1 MKKEINKRMLVG
13 IRAARSA
20 GKVLSTYYKKVK
32 KLKIKNNLPRDIISK
47 VDLMSE
53 NEIYKIVNKTFKND
67 SFLGEEK
74 GLIKKRGKF
83 KWVVDP
89 LDGTVNYIH
98 GIPIFGISIAIF
110 NRSKCVAGIIYNSER
125 DEMYYASKN
134 NGAFMNGR
142 KINVSKE
149 TKFKNSLIIAVLPS
163 KIKNKNKIYNLF
175 AKFNEKSRGV
185 LRIGS
190 AAIAYTLLASGKIE
204 AIWGYDNKIW
214 DVSAGIMINEEAN
227 GKTSSNDNKEYFYK
241 KTLIS
246 SNKFI
251 HSDLIKNI

>member
-1 MKKEINKRMLVG
+1 M
-13 IRAARSA
+13 
-20 GKVLSTYYKKVK
+20 
-32 KLKIKNNLPRDIISK
+32 
-47 VDLMSE
+47 
-53 NEIYKIVNKTFKND
+53 
-67 SFLGEEK
+67 
-74 GLIKKRGKF
+74 
-83 KWVVDP
+83 VDP

-110 NRSKCVAGIIYNSER
+110 YGKKCVAGIIYNSER

-149 TKFKNSLIIAVLPS
+149 TNFKNSLIIAVLPS

-175 AKFNEKSRGV
+175 TKFNEKSQGV

-214 DVSAGIMINEEAN
+214 DVSAGIMLNEEAN
-227 GKTSSNDNKEYFYK
+227 GKTSSNENKEYFYK

-251 HSDLIKNI
+251 HSDMIKNIS